1 MFLNGNTFLIFFIV
15 YLQLFTVG
23 RDELKIEVDS
33 FEENNMAK
41 MTDVHIAF
49 ATTTTFRESSPVV
62 NWSSNINEL
71 NIGKYLLQFC
81 FTNRFERD
89 FYSLL

>member
-1 MFLNGNTFLIFFIV
+1 MLSLNGNTFLIIFIV
-15 YLQLFTVG
+15 YLQLFTVR

-49 ATTTTFRESSPVV
+49 ATTTTSRESSPVE
-62 NWSSNINEL
+62 NWS
-71 NIGKYLLQFC
+71 
-81 FTNRFERD
+81 
-89 FYSLL
+89 